1 VQDKVMK
8 DRDLMSGKWAQDE
21 ISRTNRI
28 AEKADKGDRYSE
40 VAGYACRHPPHLG
53 DSHSIDSVVIAV
65 SVSRVADLV
74 EGGAAGC

>member
-1 VQDKVMK
+1 MK

-28 AEKADKGDRYSE
+28 AEKADPGDRYSE
-40 VAGYACRHPPHLG
+40 VAGYACRHPSHLG
-53 DSHSIDSVVIAV
+53 DSHSNNSVVIAV